1 MYFYYNKTRYK
12 LVSNLYKKSP
22 FFKQFFINSIIFFQ
36 KIRGDLDL
44 QHPLKQSKTFHFF
57 FYLFLYF
64 NKKKEL
70 NSKETVLILNK
81 TELYI
86 VTAGRIRRVLPPYS
100 I

>member
-57 FYLFLYF
+57 FLPFF
-64 NKKKEL
+64 VFQQKKRTQLKR
-70 NSKETVLILNK
+70 NSSNIK
-81 TELYI
+81 
-86 VTAGRIRRVLPPYS
+86 
-100 I
+100 